1 MERKLVSEKELLSFL
16 NSELKSTGQ
25 GENCYFESLTRLRVD
40 DRNGCNWAYANIKG
54 SNEASHTC
62 PPDAEKIVAA
72 AREKYN
78 LK

>member
-1 MERKLVSEKELLSFL
+1 MEKKLVSEQELLSFL
-16 NSELKSTGQ
+16 NSELKKTGL

-40 DRNGCNWAYANIKG
+40 DRNGCNWAYANLK
-54 SNEASHTC
+54 SSDKSALTC
-62 PPDAEKIVAA
+62 RSAADKIVDN

>member
-1 MERKLVSEKELLSFL
+1 MQRKLLSEKELLSFL
-16 NSELKSTGQ
+16 NKELNNTGQ
-25 GENCYFESLTRLRVD
+25 GENSYFESLTRLKVD

-54 SNEASHTC
+54 STGSANSC

-72 AREKYN
+72 AREKFN

>member
-1 MERKLVSEKELLSFL
+1 MQRKLVSEKELLSFL
-16 NSELKSTGQ
+16 NKELKNTGQ
-25 GENCYFESLTRLRVD
+25 GESCYFESLTRLKVD

-54 SNEASHTC
+54 TAGSAHTC